1 MNSIREALRKG
12 AARMRDVS
20 GTPALD
26 ARVLLKHVLK
36 KDDTYLLVHGDESL
50 SKEEQNLYEL
60 FLQKR
65 EQGMPVAYI
74 TGVKEFMGMEFR
86 VNEHTLIP
94 RPDTEIAVTEALE
107 AIRSYGYKMVLDL
120 CCGSGAIGLSLAAS
134 FEFTNVT
141 LSDINKEAL
150 DVASENAVRLGLKE
164 RVRIVYSDLFSSIED
179 TFDLIVSNPPYI
191 SGEDMKKLEKTV
203 RDYEPHLALYGGDS
217 GLDFYRSIT
226 QQAPRYL
233 RENGM
238 LIFEIGYDQSSEV
251 EKMMKEYG
259 FKNVHTVK
267 DFSGLSRVV
276 SGLLI
281 PET

>member
-1 MNSIREALRKG
+1 MNSIREALRAG
-12 AARMRDVS
+12 AAKITKAS

-36 KDDTYLLVHGDESL
+36 KDDTYLLVHGDERL

-74 TGVKEFMGMEFR
+74 TGIKEFMGLEFK

-94 RPDTEIAVTEALE
+94 RPDTEIAVMEALE
-107 AIRSYGYKMVLDL
+107 AIRRHGYKKVLDL
-120 CCGSGAIGLSLAAS
+120 CCGSGAIGLSIAAS

-150 DVASENAVRLGLKE
+150 DVASENAVRLGLNQ
-164 RVRIVYSDLFSSIED
+164 RVQFVLSDLFSNIEEPYE
-179 TFDLIVSNPPYI
+179 LIVSNPPYI
-191 SGEDMKKLEKTV
+191 SSEDMKKLDKNV
-203 RDYEPHLALYGGDS
+203 REYEPHLALYGGDT
-217 GLDFYRSIT
+217 GLDFYRAIT
-226 QQAPRYL
+226 LQAKKYL

-259 FKNVHTVK
+259 FKNVHTIK

>member
-1 MNSIREALRKG
+1 MNSIRESLRKG
-12 AARMRDVS
+12 AARMREAS

-26 ARVLLKHVLK
+26 ARVLLKHILK

-50 SKEEQNLYEL
+50 SKEEQDLYEL

-74 TGVKEFMGMEFR
+74 TGSKEFMGMEFR

-107 AIRSYGYKMVLDL
+107 AIRSHGYRKVLDL
-120 CCGSGAIGLSLAAS
+120 CCGSGAIGLSIAAS

-150 DVASENAVRLGLKE
+150 DVASENAVRLGLEE

-179 TFDLIVSNPPYI
+179 SYDLIVSNPPYI

-203 RDYEPHLALYGGDS
+203 RDYEPHLALYGGVS

>member
-1 MNSIREALRKG
+1 LNSIREALRKG
-12 AARMRDVS
+12 AARMREAS

-50 SKEEQNLYEL
+50 SKEEQDLYEL

-74 TGVKEFMGMEFR
+74 TGSKEFMGMEFR

-94 RPDTEIAVTEALE
+94 RPDTEVAVTEALE
-107 AIRSYGYKMVLDL
+107 AIRSHGYRKVLDL
-120 CCGSGAIGLSLAAS
+120 CCGSGAIGLSIAAS

-150 DVASENAVRLGLKE
+150 DVASENAVRLGLEE

-179 TFDLIVSNPPYI
+179 SYDLIVSNPPYI

-203 RDYEPHLALYGGDS
+203 RDYEPHLALYGGVS

>member
-20 GTPALD
+20 ETPALD

>member
-12 AARMRDVS
+12 ADRIRETS

-26 ARVLLKHVLK
+26 ARVLLKHVLE

-50 SKEEQNLYEL
+50 SKEEQDLYEL

-74 TGVKEFMGMEFR
+74 TGSKEFMGMEFR

-107 AIRSYGYKMVLDL
+107 AIRSHGYRKVLDL
-120 CCGSGAIGLSLAAS
+120 CCGSGAIGLSIAAS

-150 DVASENAVRLGLKE
+150 DVARENAVRLGLEE
-164 RVRIVYSDLFSSIED
+164 RVRIVCSDLFSSIED
-179 TFDLIVSNPPYI
+179 SYDLIVSNPPYI
-191 SGEDMKKLEKTV
+191 SGEDMRKLEKTV
-203 RDYEPHLALYGGDS
+203 RDYEPHLSLYGGDS

-226 QQAPRYL
+226 QQASRYL

-259 FKNVHTVK
+259 FKNVHTIK

>member
-12 AARMRDVS
+12 AARMREAS

-50 SKEEQNLYEL
+50 SKEEQDLYEL

-74 TGVKEFMGMEFR
+74 TGSKEFMGMEFR

-94 RPDTEIAVTEALE
+94 RPDTEVAVTEALE
-107 AIRSYGYKMVLDL
+107 AIRSHGYRKVLDL
-120 CCGSGAIGLSLAAS
+120 CCGSGAIGLSIAAS

-150 DVASENAVRLGLKE
+150 DVASENAVRLGLEE

-179 TFDLIVSNPPYI
+179 SYDLIVSNPPYI

-203 RDYEPHLALYGGDS
+203 RDYEPHLALYGGVS

>member
-12 AARMRDVS
+12 AARMREAS

-50 SKEEQNLYEL
+50 SKEEQDLYEL

-74 TGVKEFMGMEFR
+74 TGSKEFMGMEFR

-94 RPDTEIAVTEALE
+94 RPDTEVAVTEALE
-107 AIRSYGYKMVLDL
+107 AIRSHGYRKVLDL
-120 CCGSGAIGLSLAAS
+120 CCGSGAIGLSVAAS

-150 DVASENAVRLGLKE
+150 DVASENAVRLGLEE
-164 RVRIVYSDLFSSIED
+164 RVRIMYSDLFSSIED
-179 TFDLIVSNPPYI
+179 SYDLIVSNPPYI

>member
-1 MNSIREALRKG
+1 MNSIREALREG
-12 AARMRDVS
+12 AARIS
-20 GTPALD
+20 KASCTPVLD
-26 ARVLLKHVLK
+26 ARVLLKYVLK
-36 KDDTYLLVHGDESL
+36 KEDTYLFVHGDERI
-50 SKEEQNLYEL
+50 SKEEQDLYEL

-74 TGVKEFMGMEFR
+74 IGSKEFMGLEFK

-94 RPDTEIAVTEALE
+94 RPDTEIAVMEALE
-107 AIRSYGYKMVLDL
+107 AIRSHGYKKVLDL
-120 CCGSGAIGLSLAAS
+120 CCGSGAIGLSIAAS

-150 DVASENAVRLGLKE
+150 DVANENAVRLGLKQ
-164 RVRIVYSDLFSSIED
+164 RVQFVLSDLFSNIEEP
-179 TFDLIVSNPPYI
+179 FDLIVSNPPYI
-191 SGEDMKKLEKTV
+191 SGEDMEKLDKTV
-203 RDYEPHLALYGGDS
+203 REYEPHLALYGGDS

>member
-1 MNSIREALRKG
+1 LNSIREALRKG
-12 AARMRDVS
+12 AARMREAS

-50 SKEEQNLYEL
+50 SKEEQDLYEL

-74 TGVKEFMGMEFR
+74 TGSKEFMGMEFR

-94 RPDTEIAVTEALE
+94 RPDTEVAVTEALE
-107 AIRSYGYKMVLDL
+107 AIRSHGYRKVLDL
-120 CCGSGAIGLSLAAS
+120 CCGSGAIGLSIAAS

-150 DVASENAVRLGLKE
+150 DVASENAVRLGLEE

-179 TFDLIVSNPPYI
+179 SYDLIVSNPPYI

-203 RDYEPHLALYGGDS
+203 RDYEPHLALYGGVS

-259 FKNVHTVK
+259 FKNVHTIK

>member
-12 AARMRDVS
+12 ADRIRETS

-26 ARVLLKHVLK
+26 ARVLLKHVLE

-50 SKEEQNLYEL
+50 SKQEQDLYEL

-74 TGVKEFMGMEFR
+74 TGSKEFMGMEFR
-86 VNEHTLIP
+86 VNESTLIP

-107 AIRSYGYKMVLDL
+107 AIRSHGYRKVLDL
-120 CCGSGAIGLSLAAS
+120 CCGSGAIGLSIAAS

-150 DVASENAVRLGLKE
+150 DVASENAVRLGLEE
-164 RVRIVYSDLFSSIED
+164 RVRIMYSDLFSSIED
-179 TFDLIVSNPPYI
+179 SYDLIVSNPPYI